1 MVLNKY
7 MLQGFQTFQP
17 RGLIKTGNLATVN
30 ISNNVSWVF
39 NLLKYFGKQQ
49 FSGRGKYIAMCHV

>member
-1 MVLNKY
+1 
-7 MLQGFQTFQP
+7 MLQGFQTFEP

-49 FSGRGKYIAMCHV
+49 FSGRGKYTAMCHV